1 MSVACDAT
9 EENPQSDPGSSCS
22 LLCSDCLYPEM
33 TLSPIACAAAGSGF
47 CQEPRSSVRVVQE
60 RRGQRERTRPAHQI
74 HVGRA

>member
-1 MSVACDAT
+1 MRVACDTT

-22 LLCSDCLYPEM
+22 LLCSDSLDPET
-33 TLSPIACAAAGSGF
+33 TLSPMACAAAGSGF
-47 CQEPRSSVRVVQE
+47 RQEPRPSAPIVQE